1 VNWSGS
7 DLGYTFTNEK
17 RLYQLK
23 SSYQNIR
30 SDITCIE
37 THYQR
42 EGLASCY
49 LLQEGESAALIDTGT
64 PYTVATIMALLEQR
78 GLRPEQIRYV
88 IPTHVH
94 LDHAGGAGQLMQRL
108 PEARL
113 VVHPFGARH
122 MIDPTRLAAGAT
134 AVYGEEQ
141 FAEDFGE
148 LVAVDPERVI
158 KAEDGLTIDLNGR
171 QLLCLDTPG
180 HARHHI
186 CVWDRQS
193 RGFFTGD
200 TFGIAYQELTTARGP
215 FMLLPSTPVQF
226 DPVAWHTTLDRL
238 MTFQPERMYLTHYCA
253 IEHPET
259 LVDSLHQA
267 IDTYVEIAHACRT
280 AEPRLPL
287 LRQRLQELYLNQ
299 LRQHQCTLPAEEIE
313 RLLALDTEL
322 CAQGLDVWLSKA
334 GTR

>member
-1 VNWSGS
+1 MSAEPMNDYKSP
-7 DLGYTFTNEK
+7 
-17 RLYQLK
+17 YQK
-23 SSYQNIR
+23 ISP
-30 SDITCIE
+30 DITCIE
-37 THYQR
+37 TNYQR
-42 EGLASCY
+42 VGLACCY
-49 LLQEGESAALIDTGT
+49 LLQEGDSAALIDTGT
-64 PYTVATIMALLEQR
+64 PHTIPTIMALLQQR
-78 GLRPEQIRYV
+78 GLRPEQVQYV

-94 LDHAGGAGQLMQRL
+94 LDHAGGAGQLMQQL

-122 MIDPTRLAAGAT
+122 MIDPARLAAGAT

-141 FAEDFGE
+141 FARDFGVLE
-148 LVAVDPERVI
+148 PIDPGRVI
-158 KAEDGLTIDLNGR
+158 EAEDGLTLDLNGR
-171 QLLCLDTPG
+171 QLRCLDTPG

-186 CVWDRQS
+186 CIWDQQS

-226 DPVAWHTTLDRL
+226 DPLAWHNTLARL
-238 MTFQPERMYLTHYCA
+238 MAFEPERMYLTHYCA
-253 IEHPET
+253 VEHPAA

-267 IDTYVEIAHACRT
+267 IDAYVEIAHACST

-287 LRQRLQELYLNQ
+287 LRQRLRELYLEQ
-299 LRQHQCTLPAEEIE
+299 LRQHGCALPEKEID

-322 CAQGLDVWLSKA
+322 CAQGLDVWLSK
-334 GTR
+334 TV